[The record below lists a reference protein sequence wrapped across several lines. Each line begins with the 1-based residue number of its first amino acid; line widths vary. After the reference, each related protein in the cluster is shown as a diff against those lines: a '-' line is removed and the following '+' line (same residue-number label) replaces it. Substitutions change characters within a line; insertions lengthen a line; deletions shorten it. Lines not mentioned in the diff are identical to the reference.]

1 LRRILVLVFLL
12 MLIAAYLFSRPHTI
26 KALAPAPAPAPPTK
40 LRHVVGD
47 AHGNMIDAETGE
59 AIRGSLE
66 RLSCAAP
73 GECWV
78 AIQ

>member
-1 LRRILVLVFLL
+1 
-12 MLIAAYLFSRPHTI
+12 
-26 KALAPAPAPAPPTK
+26 
-40 LRHVVGD
+40 VVGD

-59 AIRGSLE
+59 AISGSVE
-66 RLSCAAP
+66 RLSCTAP

>member
-1 LRRILVLVFLL
+1 LRRIVVLAVLL
-12 MLIAAYLFSRPHTI
+12 TLIAAYLFSRPHTI
-26 KALAPAPAPAPPTK
+26 KALAPAPAPVPPTK

-59 AIRGSLE
+59 AISGSVE
-66 RLSCAAP
+66 RLSCTAP